1 MIGLEVTLLSF
12 DQSLAL
18 MGGYAGTIW
27 MLIGFAVGGFQ
38 SFAYEASLLSLLFTR
53 DKRKRGRN
61 LIEEDDKRE
70 AEACILNREPNSFSY
85 MDYLVNK
92 FVTSCCCCLSRSQWF
107 KERLSK
113 RKAQTEAFDRLS
125 SEIDILNFIKASRTL
140 KLLTSVMLRK
150 NQRQLIPYFRNYH
163 IDPENLTLPE
173 PSPPKSVG
181 HMMEHFDPNDDVI
194 DKRIL
199 YEITNRKQREERY
212 SDETSS
218 EDDESEASNPFLGIG
233 VALKNSLVNS

>member
-1 MIGLEVTLLSF
+1 MIEAEVTLLSF

-38 SFAYEASLLSLLFTR
+38 SFAYEASLLRLLFTR
-53 DKRKRGRN
+53 DKRKRKQH

-70 AEACILNREPNSFSY
+70 VEACILNREPNSFSY
-85 MDYLVNK
+85 MDFLTNK
-92 FVTSCCCCLSRSQWF
+92 FVATFCCCFSRTQWY

-113 RKAQTEAFDRLS
+113 RKSQEEAFDRLS

-150 NQRQLIPYFRNYH
+150 NQRQLVPYFSRYH
-163 IDPENLTLPE
+163 LDPDNLKLPENP
-173 PSPPKSVG
+173 PPKSVG
-181 HMMEHFDPNDDVI
+181 HLMKHFDPKDDAI

-199 YEITNRKQREERY
+199 YEITNRKEETEIF

-218 EDDESEASNPFLGIG
+218 DEDASEA
-233 VALKNSLVNS
+233 